1 MFTVE
6 EITLIASFD
15 HSSRAVAI
23 TSMLAESGK
32 IADPDLKDQVLRTVN
47 KLRRTGDED
56 FVNYDFTVYEED
68 DNEYVE

>member
-6 EITLIASFD
+6 ETTLIASFD
-15 HSSRAVAI
+15 HSSRAAAI

-32 IADPDLKDQVLRTVN
+32 ITDPDLKDQVLRTVG
-47 KLRRTGDED
+47 KLQKTGDED

-68 DNEYVE
+68 DHEYVE

>member
-15 HSSRAVAI
+15 HSSRAAAI

-32 IADPDLKDQVLRTVN
+32 IADPNLKDQVLRTVG

-56 FVNYDFTVYEED
+56 YSNYDFTVYED
-68 DNEYVE
+68 VDNEYVE